1 MTFLPIT
8 TYETLAPSARA
19 AIDHQLETHG
29 GRLTSTKATLLGH
42 LPSFDAYMQWYTL
55 KDELV
60 PFIGERAVTLFA
72 FAISRANR
80 NAVSVAFFGE
90 ILIAAG
96 ENLDDPDAIPVTEA
110 EALLMRWGT
119 LIAVSPHEIDD
130 ELVESLEAA
139 FSEKLRLI
147 LVAFAGFTVATNVF
161 NSVGR
166 VPLE

>member
-8 TYETLAPSARA
+8 TYENLAPAARA

-29 GRLTSTKATLLGH
+29 GRLTTTKATLLAH

-72 FAISRANR
+72 FAISRAAGS
-80 NAVSVAFFGE
+80 AVSVAFFTE
-90 ILIAAG
+90 ILVAAG
-96 ENLDDPDAIPVTEA
+96 EDLDDPDDIPVTEA

-119 LIAVSPHEIDD
+119 LIATAPHEVDD
-130 ELVESLEAA
+130 ELLASLEEA

-161 NSVGR
+161 NSAGR
-166 VPLE
+166 VPLA

>member
-8 TYETLAPSARA
+8 TYENLAPAARA

-29 GRLTSTKATLLGH
+29 GRLTTTKATLLGH

-55 KDELV
+55 KDQLV

-72 FAISRANR
+72 FAISRAAGS
-80 NAVSVAFFGE
+80 AVSVAFFTE
-90 ILIAAG
+90 ILVAAG
-96 ENLDDPDAIPVTEA
+96 EDLDDPDDISVTEA

-119 LIAVSPHEIDD
+119 LIATAPHEVDD
-130 ELVESLEAA
+130 QLLASLEEA

-161 NSVGR
+161 NSAGR
-166 VPLE
+166 VPLA